1 MISLRKI
8 NVILVVIIVIVLAYH
23 AMLNVFGMYGLV
35 AYSPDF
41 KVTGR
46 RLFYPFVC
54 HVVISLYLSIRD
66 KSRKFNIYP
75 KLTRDTTQQLLS
87 GIFMIVFAALHI
99 LVKMYL
105 PGLSTDA
112 TVNLI
117 HFAVDNLLFIS
128 VAVHLSIS
136 IPKFFVSLGFLDG
149 NDSYRHMKSKTKIV
163 ISIILAVVIIAEII
177 FYIGGIK

>member
-8 NVILVVIIVIVLAYH
+8 NVILVIIIIMVLAYH
-23 AMLNVFGMYGLV
+23 ALMNVFGMYGMV

-54 HVVISLYLSIRD
+54 HVIISLYLSIKD

-87 GIFMIVFAALHI
+87 GIFMIIFATLHI

-117 HFAVDNLLFIS
+117 HFAVDILLFIS
-128 VAVHLSIS
+128 IAVHLNVS
-136 IPKFFVSLGFLDG
+136 IPKLFVSLGFLDG
-149 NDSYRHMKSKTKIV
+149 DDSYRKMQSKTKIA
-163 ISIILAVVIIAEII
+163 ISIIMILFIIGEII
-177 FYIGGIK
+177 FYIGGII